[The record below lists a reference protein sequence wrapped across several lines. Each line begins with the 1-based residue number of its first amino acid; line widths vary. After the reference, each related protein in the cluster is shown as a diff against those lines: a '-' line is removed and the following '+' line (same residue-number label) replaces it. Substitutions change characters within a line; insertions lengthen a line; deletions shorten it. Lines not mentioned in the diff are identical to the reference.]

1 MTDDREPTPEELR
14 DLLVE
19 ASGLE
24 YDVTWMDGLLEQVH
38 ATGRLVFS
46 LYWDSGGP
54 GAGAGYENVYE
65 LAGKYLYSSD
75 SFGWT
80 GPFDS
85 LDDAYGSIFV
95 SEATREISSTVWDE
109 DEIIARIDLH
119 GEPDGLRINGTVWP
133 LEHLEHRNRV
143 LRNRNTPEETPWR
156 E

>member
-1 MTDDREPTPEELR
+1 MTDDTRLTPDELH

-24 YDVTWMDGLLEQVH
+24 YDVSCMDELLDQVH

-95 SEATREISSTVWDE
+95 SAATREISSTVWDE
-109 DEIIARIDLH
+109 EEIIARIDLH
-119 GEPDGLRINGTVWP
+119 GEPDGLRINGTVW
-133 LEHLEHRNRV
+133 LFEDLEHRNRV
-143 LRNRNTPEETPWR
+143 LRDRTGRGE
-156 E
+156 

>member
-1 MTDDREPTPEELR
+1 MTDDRRPTPEQLH

-24 YDVTWMDGLLEQVH
+24 YDVSWMDDLLEQVH
-38 ATGRLVFS
+38 ATGQVVFS

-54 GAGAGYENVYE
+54 GGAGYETVYE

-85 LDDAYGSIFV
+85 LEDAYGSIFV
-95 SEATREISSTVWDE
+95 SGATREISSTEWDE

-119 GEPDGLRINGTVWP
+119 GEPDGLTINGTVWP

-143 LRNRNTPEETPWR
+143 LRDRKGGEE
-156 E
+156 